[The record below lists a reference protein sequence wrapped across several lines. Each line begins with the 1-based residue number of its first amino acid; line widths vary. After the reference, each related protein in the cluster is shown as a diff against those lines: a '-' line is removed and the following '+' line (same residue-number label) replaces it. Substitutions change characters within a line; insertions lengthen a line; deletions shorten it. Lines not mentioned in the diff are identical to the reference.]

1 LPGDSQTGTGD
12 AHHVT
17 DSGSHRDDER
27 AITLALFRYGVIAEL
42 VELCEPERGEVSEK
56 VKEIAG
62 RRHYLPGKGPVT
74 VSERTVYSWM
84 RLYRSGGLD
93 ALRPRWRADRG
104 GSRKLSPEVLER
116 AARLRKENPK
126 RSTTTVVDILERE
139 GTLTGRA
146 PHRST
151 FDRHLDRLG
160 ASRKQLQVLA
170 SKPTKRMVFPSFGD
184 LWVGD
189 YHHGPVILSPDG
201 KPTTA
206 KLGAFIDHCTRY
218 PVADRYYLAEDLPTL
233 RDTMLSALL
242 TWGPPNKAYVDRG
255 SVYRS
260 DQLAYSLL
268 RVGTKLVHSKAYYS
282 QGRGAIEVWWQ
293 VALAFE
299 SEVAMRTE
307 LLTVHELNRLWI
319 AYRELRYCQAVHSS
333 LGISPNEAVAK
344 VTPKPIAPD
353 VARELFL
360 VGVDRTVDRKDACV
374 AVEGRRFQCQGWLR
388 RRRVRVRFDPSD
400 LSSVVVFLNGE
411 RVQRAFPQVPNVAP
425 DPGFSPPE
433 TPPPSVDYL
442 ALLRDDYDR
451 QLLEHAKPL
460 AYARLTVEPEFDA
473 EAFAQVITDLAGIK
487 PSPASQREIHAFWET
502 FGPLPEALVRIAVE
516 HAVRLN
522 TRGRH
527 PRVYLHAIQTLLV
540 AHWRSRPD
548 DNEKESQ

>member
-1 LPGDSQTGTGD
+1 
-12 AHHVT
+12 VT
-17 DSGSHRDDER
+17 DDGTYRDDEW

-42 VELCEPERGEVSEK
+42 VELTEPGRGEVGEK

-62 RRHYLPGKGPVT
+62 RRHYLPGRGPVT
-74 VSERTVYSWM
+74 VSERTVYSWA
-84 RLYRSGGLD
+84 RLYRHGGLD

-104 GSRKLSPEVLER
+104 CSRKLSPGVLER
-116 AARLRKENPK
+116 AARLRRENPR
-126 RSTTTVVDILERE
+126 RSTTTVMDILERE
-139 GTLTGRA
+139 GTLTGQS
-146 PHRST
+146 PHRAT

-160 ASRKQLQVLA
+160 ASRRQLLVIA
-170 SKPTKRMVFPSFGD
+170 SKPTRKMEFSAFGD

-189 YHHGPVILSPDG
+189 YHHGPVILGPDG

-233 RDTMLSALL
+233 RDTMLRALL
-242 TWGPPNKAYVDRG
+242 TWGPPGKAYVDRG

-293 VALAFE
+293 VAQAFE
-299 SEVAMRTE
+299 SEVAMQTE
-307 LLTVHELNRLWI
+307 LITVHELNRLWT

-333 LGISPNEAVAK
+333 LGISPNEAVAE

-360 VGVDRTVDRKDACV
+360 IGVDRTVDRKDACV

-388 RRRVRVRFDPSD
+388 RRKVRVRFDPSN
-400 LSSVVVFLNGE
+400 LSSVVIFHNGE

-425 DPGFSPPE
+425 EPGYEPPV
-433 TPPPSVDYL
+433 PPPASVDYL
-442 ALLRDDYDR
+442 ALLREDYDR
-451 QLLEHAKPL
+451 QLLQHAKPL
-460 AYARLTVEPEFDA
+460 AYAKLQVDPGFDA
-473 EAFAQVITDLAGIK
+473 AAFTQVVTNLAGIK
-487 PSPASQREIHAFWET
+487 SSPASTREIHAFWET

-527 PRVYLHAIQTLLV
+527 PRVYLHAIQTLLL

-548 DNEKESQ
+548 HNDDKESP